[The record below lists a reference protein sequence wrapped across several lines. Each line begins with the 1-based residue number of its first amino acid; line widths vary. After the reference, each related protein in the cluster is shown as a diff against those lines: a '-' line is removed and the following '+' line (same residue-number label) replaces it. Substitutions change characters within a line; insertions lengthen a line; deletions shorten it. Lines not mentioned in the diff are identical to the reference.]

1 MYLGEETAISD
12 GIYQSRYR
20 CSHERSTEAYGVVV
34 RSERCCRQ
42 HVLLETLP
50 SQENRRCPVSDM
62 DCMEIHHNS
71 VLSGRDTQR
80 KPSGP
85 ETQEALYPGD
95 RSECA
100 GARGH
105 WSLVSMHIYGF
116 SKHVR
121 YNVPPGQGALTIR
134 ARKAISSGMT
144 RHMSI

>member
-1 MYLGEETAISD
+1 
-12 GIYQSRYR
+12 
-20 CSHERSTEAYGVVV
+20 
-34 RSERCCRQ
+34 
-42 HVLLETLP
+42 
-50 SQENRRCPVSDM
+50 M

-105 WSLVSMHIYGF
+105 WSCSHNTGKKSNLLGNDPPHVDLNAPCVDISPHNQGSHIGTAE
-116 SKHVR
+116 VL
-121 YNVPPGQGALTIR
+121 GQ
-134 ARKAISSGMT
+134 KAAAAT
-144 RHMSI
+144 